1 MSTEQ
6 PKPEALSY
14 DYPVVIPA
22 SVYALLESILN
33 TGKLSHSGV
42 EIDFSPVQEIKIA
55 NGKAQLNPPARV
67 SLGYGGVAIR
77 TTVSA
82 LVAQAGGVKIEID
95 NSPINVEVR
104 PG

>member
-1 MSTEQ
+1 MSNE
-6 PKPEALSY
+6 PKPEAISY

-22 SVYALLESILN
+22 SVYGLLESLLN
-33 TGKLSHSGV
+33 TGKISQSGV
-42 EIDFSPVQEIKIA
+42 ELDFSPVQEIKIS
-55 NGKAQLNPPARV
+55 NGTARLNPPARV